1 MSKLLV
7 VFGATGQQGGSVV
20 EHVLNDPELS
30 KIYHMRAVTR
40 DPTKPAAKALQSKG
54 VEVVKG
60 DAGDPSSLPAALKGA
75 HTVFAVTLQVMEENV
90 SKYEE
95 FLQGKAMADAAVA
108 AGAQYLIFSTLP
120 NVAVLS
126 SRKITNVAH
135 FDLKAEVELYIRSL
149 PIKSSFYVPGY
160 FMQNFTTFLVPQ
172 PAGDGSFVLA
182 NVVTPQTLLP
192 LIDTV
197 ADTGKFVGAILA
209 APDMFEGKYVR
220 SAERLVTFEEAAK
233 TISRVSGKTVH
244 YAQIPE
250 STLKSYLPPSI
261 ADEVIAMFIYYQDF
275 GYFGQKTKDVVKEAA
290 QVARGELTTFEE
302 FVEKNTAKMFPST

>member
-20 EHVLNDPELS
+20 EHVLSDPELS
-30 KIYHMRAVTR
+30 SIYHVRAVTR
-40 DPTKPAAKALQSKG
+40 DPTKPAAIALQTKG

-60 DAGDPSSLPAALKGA
+60 DAEDPSSLLPALKGA

-90 SKYEE
+90 PKYQE
-95 FLQGKAMADAAVA
+95 FIQGKAMADAAVA
-108 AGAQYLIFSTLP
+108 AGAQFLIFSTLP

-126 SRKITNVAH
+126 SRKITNVEH

-149 PIKSSFYVPGY
+149 PIKSAFYVPGY

-172 PAGDGSFVLA
+172 PAGDGSFVMA

-197 ADTGKFVGAILA
+197 ADSGKFVGAILA
-209 APDMFEGKYVR
+209 APESFEGKYVR
-220 SAERLVTFEEAAK
+220 SAERLVSFEDAAH
-233 TISRVSGKTVH
+233 TISHVSGKTVR
-244 YAQIPE
+244 YVQIPE
-250 STLKSYLPPSI
+250 STLKPHLPSAI
-261 ADEVIAMFIYYQDF
+261 ADEIIAMFIYYQDF
-275 GYFGQKTKDVVKEAA
+275 GYFGQKTKDVVKEAV
-290 QVARGELTTFEE
+290 QVARGKLTTFEE
-302 FVEKNTAKMFPST
+302 FVAKNTSKIFPSA